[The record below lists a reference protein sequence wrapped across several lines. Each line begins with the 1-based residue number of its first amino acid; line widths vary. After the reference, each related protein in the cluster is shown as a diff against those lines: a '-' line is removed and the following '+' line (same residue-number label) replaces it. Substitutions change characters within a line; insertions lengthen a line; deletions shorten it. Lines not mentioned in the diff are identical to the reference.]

1 MMPQY
6 VFALVCGN
14 KQKAEQ
20 HDTYTDVEQKLFTLN
35 SRIILCIFMMIGLG
49 M

>member
-14 KQKAEQ
+14 KQKARQ
-20 HDTYTDVEQKLFTLN
+20 HDKYTDVEQRLFTLN
-35 SRIILCIFMMIGLG
+35 SRIIQGVSKRALQL
-49 M
+49 